1 MSIKSKIHKY
11 GHEHESSWPPM
22 FPKRTRR
29 VVGYIDPETKQF
41 VEGYPPNRNNQFG
54 VAPMAIF
61 DSMPKTYHEKAGC
74 FVESRSEWERLDQAT
89 GSMTFGSV
97 AEPRKHMAK
106 AAQDEQKAL
115 KQDRRKAAE
124 EALKM
129 VRANPTEIRQKLN
142 KEAEAQKEI
151 AEKSGL
157 SEVLAIKGIQ
167 I

>member
-11 GHEHESSWPPM
+11 GHEHEASWPPS
-22 FPKRTRR
+22 FVEKPRG

-41 VEGYPPNRNNQFG
+41 KEGYPPNPNNQFG

-89 GSMTFGSV
+89 GSMTFGSI
-97 AEPRKHMAK
+97 AEPKRHMAK
-106 AAQDEQKAL
+106 ALQEERKAL
-115 KQDRRKAAE
+115 KQDRRRAAE
-124 EALKM
+124 EAIKM

-142 KEAEAQKEI
+142 QEAEKQRAAADKAGI
-151 AEKSGL
+151 TKL
-157 SEVLAIKGIQ
+157 LADKGIQ